1 MKVTYVEHSS
11 FLVEMKRHYLLF
23 DYFQGEIPK
32 MDPKKEL
39 LVFASHRHGDHFSPV
54 IFELA
59 KEYPRIHYVISDDI
73 WENRVPMEL
82 HGKVTF
88 MGAEEEETIGDVEVK
103 TYRSTDEGVAF
114 LLSIEGKTIYH
125 AGDLNH
131 WNWMKESDEWNRQ
144 MGARYHKELDKMAG
158 EKIHLAFLPMDSRL
172 NENFY
177 LGVDDFMKRV
187 GAEVVFP
194 MHFWEDYS
202 VGRRLKELPCS
213 LEYRDRIREIHGKGE
228 TFFVE

>member
-88 MGAEEEETIGDVEVK
+88 MGAGEEETIGAVEVK

-125 AGDLNH
+125 AGDLN
-131 WNWMKESDEWNRQ
+131 
-144 MGARYHKELDKMAG
+144 
-158 EKIHLAFLPMDSRL
+158 
-172 NENFY
+172 
-177 LGVDDFMKRV
+177 
-187 GAEVVFP
+187 
-194 MHFWEDYS
+194 
-202 VGRRLKELPCS
+202 
-213 LEYRDRIREIHGKGE
+213 
-228 TFFVE
+228 